1 MTKTDDNSTFYEV
14 NATIPPELVAPLL
27 HMLQKSGGHLVR
39 VTSTRDRPVVRR
51 SGKQPAREVVVAALR
66 EAGAETYR
74 GELRRALE
82 LNGHSPASVGP
93 ICTMLQKDGR
103 IFSPRR
109 GFWQMRV

>member
-1 MTKTDDNSTFYEV
+1 MSKLNENPTLYEL

-27 HMLQKSGGHLVR
+27 HMLHKSGGHSFR
-39 VTSTRDRPVVRR
+39 ITSASDRPVVRR
-51 SGKQPAREVVVAALR
+51 NGKQPAREVVVAALKQ
-66 EAGAETYR
+66 AGSETYR

-93 ICTMLQKDGR
+93 ICTLLQKDGR

-109 GFWQMRV
+109 GFWQVRA